1 MKRIFSILLVSLMLA
16 ALLVPFT
23 SSAKVTLLSGSEVKN
38 KFNSSA
44 NSVKEVYRA
53 SNGKSL
59 PYRLYVPDD
68 YDPDKSYPLVL
79 FFHGAGERGTDNTA
93 QISAGSVMQRLLLP
107 EEQKKFPCLILAP
120 QCPGDSQWVLSDWG
134 PGVYNH
140 NTMQIPVSPYM
151 KAAEELLDK
160 VIKEYSVNEDRL
172 YVTGM
177 SMGGFGTWDIISRN
191 PDKFAAAFPV
201 CGGVDETYLD
211 RLQGFPIYT
220 FHNAGDTIVN
230 SQGTKKAYEI
240 LKDAGGITYV
250 EYNSSAHDAWS
261 AAYATDDLLTWV
273 FKKGASYRVQVPEAE
288 GATFEAPFRVTKGKA
303 LTIKF
308 TAEEGYGVTGFTV
321 NGKNYATNDVTGGEV
336 SITGYEGGEITPVV
350 VKLASISMVVDGG
363 EPVNVP
369 GNFVVGQTVELPV
382 ENKEGYEVSEV
393 KVGDTVITP
402 DENGAY
408 LYTITEE
415 EITVTVAYTEI
426 EGDDFEGDTDT
437 DTDTEE
443 KPEGE
448 GENKEDES
456 NPNGNKEDK
465 KDGSSTAII
474 IAVIAAVVLIAAVAV
489 IVIFLKKK

>member
-68 YDPDKSYPLVL
+68 YDPNKSYPLVL

-140 NTMQIPVSPYM
+140 NTMQTPVSPYM

-160 VIKEYSVNEDRL
+160 VIEEYSVNEDRL

-191 PDKFAAAFPV
+191 PEKFAAAFPV

-220 FHNAGDTIVN
+220 FHNVGDTIVN

-250 EYNSSAHDAWS
+250 EYPSSAHDAWS

-273 FKKGASYRVQVPEAE
+273 FKKGVSYRVEMPTVQ
-288 GATFEAPFRVTKGKA
+288 GASFEAPYRVNKGGTLKV
-303 LTIKF
+303 TF
-308 TAEEGYGVTGFTV
+308 TTEEGYGVAGLTV
-321 NGKNYATNDVTGGEV
+321 DGKTYAATDVTGGEISV
-336 SITGYEGGEITPVV
+336 SAYSGGEIKAIVG
-350 VKLASISMVVDGG
+350 KLASVSTVVDGG
-363 EPVNVP
+363 EAVKDDTKY
-369 GNFVVGQTVELPV
+369 VVGQTIELEV
-382 ENKEGYEVSEV
+382 AEKEGYTVSV
-393 KVGDTVITP
+393 KAGETVIEANS
-402 DENGAY
+402 DGAY
-408 LYTITEE
+408 LLTIADEE
-415 EITVTVAYTEI
+415 TTVYLEYTEVKQPAGSED
-426 EGDDFEGDTDT
+426 EGNDNGNENKPGTDT
-437 DTDTEE
+437 D
-443 KPEGE
+443 EGTN
-448 GENKEDES
+448 ENKGGD
-456 NPNGNKEDK
+456 
-465 KDGSSTAII
+465 SSDNTTVIVI
-474 IAVIAAVVLIAAVAV
+474 IAIVIAALVGVAAAF
-489 IVIFLKKK
+489 IVLKKKN

>member
-23 SSAKVTLLSGSEVKN
+23 SSAAVKLLSGSEVKN
-38 KFNSSA
+38 KFDSSA

-68 YDPDKSYPLVL
+68 YDPSKSYPLVL

-140 NTMQIPVSPYM
+140 NTMATPVSPYM

-160 VIKEYSVNEDRL
+160 VIAEYSVNEDRL

-220 FHNAGDTIVN
+220 FHNVGDTIV
-230 SQGTKKAYEI
+230 SSAGTKKAYEI

-273 FKKGASYRVQVPEAE
+273 FKKGASCRVDIAQAE
-288 GATFEAPFRVTKGKA
+288 GFTVEAPYRANKGGI
-303 LTIKF
+303 LKF
-308 TAEEGYGVTGFTV
+308 NFQATEGYGVAGFTV
-321 NGKNYATNDVTGGEV
+321 NGKTYATSDVTGGEV
-336 SITGYEGGEITPVV
+336 SISGFTGGEITPVV
-350 VKLASISMVVDGG
+350 GKLASVSVSVDGG
-363 EPVNVP
+363 EAVKDETKY
-369 GNFVVGQTVELPV
+369 VVGQTIELDV
-382 ENKEGYEVSEV
+382 TEKEGYTVSV
-393 KVGDTVITP
+393 KVGETAIEANSD
-402 DENGAY
+402 GAY
-408 LYTITEE
+408 LLTIAEE
-415 EITVTVAYTEI
+415 ETTVYLEY
-426 EGDDFEGDTDT
+426 
-437 DTDTEE
+437 TEE
-443 KPEGE
+443 KKPAGSEGE
-448 GENKEDES
+448 GSGNENNENANTNTGVDEGTNENKGGQDS
-456 NPNGNKEDK
+456 DN
-465 KDGSSTAII
+465 TIVI
-474 IAVIAAVVLIAAVAV
+474 LIVCVIAVLVGVGVALLI
-489 IVIFLKKK
+489 LKKKN